1 MDKIAVCCGV
11 VYNTTKDRI
20 LQARTDVNESGSARG
35 LERNNTNNKQSE
47 SNMTVIFWY
56 HWPYDTYS

>member
-1 MDKIAVCCGV
+1 MDKIAVCCAV

-20 LQARTDVNESGSARG
+20 LQARTDVNESGNVRG

-56 HWPYDTYS
+56 HCPYDTYC